1 MINALFQNSWSK
13 IQAKAV
19 AKEETGGRETGRARK
34 RKKKPSKINLIRYQ
48 KGSAE
53 WHGSE
58 DGWKGTRDWGCWRCE
73 NLQLF
78 LKEIDKYFWF
88 TETLAERSR
97 RASIHVCVFVKALSM
112 RKYTVYC

>member
-1 MINALFQNSWSK
+1 LSCANSFSLQIEPFDIRIRKRGGMDCCWSK

-58 DGWKGTRDWGCWRCE
+58 DG
-73 NLQLF
+73 
-78 LKEIDKYFWF
+78 
-88 TETLAERSR
+88 
-97 RASIHVCVFVKALSM
+97 
-112 RKYTVYC
+112 